1 MKIFKLAIYLF
12 ILTFIIGP
20 SYSVVLAGAAN
31 APNPAGLYE
40 KKCSTCHVIDRSKSK
55 NKTEKGW
62 RATVMRMKNS
72 NGCPITDE
80 EAEII
85 IDHLTEF
92 YGK

>member
-20 SYSVVLAGAAN
+20 SYSVVLAGTAKAPSTAA
-31 APNPAGLYE
+31 LYE
-40 KKCSTCHVIDRSKSK
+40 KKCSTCHAIERSKSK
-55 NKTEKGW
+55 RKSGKAW
-62 RATVMRMKNS
+62 RKTVMRMKNS

-80 EAEII
+80 EAVII